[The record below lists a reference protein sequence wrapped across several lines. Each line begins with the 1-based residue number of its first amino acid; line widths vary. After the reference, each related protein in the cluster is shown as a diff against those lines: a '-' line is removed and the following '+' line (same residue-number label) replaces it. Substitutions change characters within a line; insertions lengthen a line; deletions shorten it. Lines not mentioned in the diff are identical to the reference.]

1 MEYGLSDVEG
11 SVEAVVYGTIN
22 RILIILK
29 PEHLLDAFEE
39 LFLGSLELSILD
51 DFLDLLS
58 WRFRSTFLSNL
69 LDFLGDLGMLL
80 YNLLDLLNL
89 LTRVIVRVVGVIV
102 EPVIIIV
109 PVWMSVVIDIIGGS
123 IKKMTKFG
131 IFVFMIKSSQRFT
144 LNIFMISTMGRSV
157 ALLWQ
162 VFSWDGPL
170 MLVSDDMVGILI
182 SEVTSALVMV
192 ALMAAPV
199 VLFTIAIILVV

>member
-1 MEYGLSDVEG
+1 M
-11 SVEAVVYGTIN
+11 
-22 RILIILK
+22 IILK
-29 PEHLLDAFEE
+29 PEHLLDALEE

-89 LTRVIVRVVGVIV
+89 LTWVIVRVVGVIV
-102 EPVIIIV
+102 EPVIVIV
-109 PVWMSVVIDIIGGS
+109 PVWMSVVIDIVGGS

-144 LNIFMISTMGRSV
+144 LNIFIISTMGRSV

>member
-22 RILIILK
+22 RILIIFK

-89 LTRVIVRVVGVIV
+89 LFRVIVRVVGVIV
-102 EPVIIIV
+102 EPVVIIV
-109 PVWMSVVIDIIGGS
+109 PVWMSVVIDIVGGS

-144 LNIFMISTMGRSV
+144 LNIFIISTMGRPV

-182 SEVTSALVMV
+182 SEVASALVMV

>member
-11 SVEAVVYGTIN
+11 SFEAVVYGTIN

-39 LFLGSLELSILD
+39 LFLSSLDLSILD

-80 YNLLDLLNL
+80 YNLLDLLL
-89 LTRVIVRVVGVIV
+89 LFRMIVRVVGVIV
-102 EPVIIIV
+102 EPVVVIV
-109 PVWMSVVIDIIGGS
+109 PVWMSVVIDIVGGS

-182 SEVTSALVMV
+182 SEVASTLVMV

-199 VLFTIAIILVV
+199 VLFTILIILVV

>member
-80 YNLLDLLNL
+80 YNLLDLLL
-89 LTRVIVRVVGVIV
+89 LFRMIVWVVGVIV
-102 EPVIIIV
+102 EPVVIIV
-109 PVWMSVVIDIIGGS
+109 PVWMSVVIDIVGGS

-144 LNIFMISTMGRSV
+144 LNIFVISTMGRSV

-182 SEVTSALVMV
+182 SEVASALVMV

-199 VLFTIAIILVV
+199 VLLTILIILVV